1 MNLNDHREMLRK
13 NDLEMRKKLDKIF
26 KDLESKEFRLKND
39 AIKTLGGIRNTKARE
54 RLHAIAQDTSWNVR
68 LRVSAIDAIGRGG
81 QDPHAQKLFAT
92 IVLETA
98 HDQEIRRA
106 ALTQLSRYRDPKNLP
121 IFIAALSDPYR
132 FIRFWG
138 VRGLIKMREAS
149 AVKRIIQALG
159 DEDEEIRKEVIAH
172 LETLG
177 DQVIKDLVQAFHDPN
192 ANKFLRYGVAGI
204 LGRSSHPDAIP
215 PLIES
220 LKDGNERLVTIALR
234 GLGKNISANSVDP
247 MLELATRNPE
257 KRPLVLDALF
267 RIGQN
272 DTRGLIEKIAPHI
285 ANNDQELVQLL
296 TGLVEKLSPQS
307 LIALD
312 ALAHNDKTDPKIKT
326 AITSMMSKLGS

>member
-1 MNLNDHREMLRK
+1 MSADKKAKFTESI
-13 NDLEMRKKLDKIF
+13 EKLDKIF
-26 KDLESKEFRLKND
+26 KDLESREFRIKND
-39 AIKTLGGIRNTKARE
+39 AIKVLGNIKNTKARE
-54 RLHAIAQDTSWNVR
+54 KLHAIAQDSSWNVR

-98 HDQEIRRA
+98 NDQEIRRA

-138 VRGLIKMREAS
+138 VRGLIKMRDPS

-159 DEDEEIRKEVIAH
+159 DEDEEIRKEVTAH

-177 DQVIKDLVQAFHDPN
+177 DQVIKDLVQAFRDPN

-204 LGRSSHPDAIP
+204 LGRSSHPEAIP
-215 PLIES
+215 SLIES
-220 LKDGNERLVTIALR
+220 LKDGNERLVTIAVR
-234 GLGKNISANSVDP
+234 GLGKNISASSVDP
-247 MLELATRNPE
+247 LLELATKNID

-267 RIGQN
+267 RIGQS
-272 DTRGLIEKIAPHI
+272 DPRSLIEKVVPRL
-285 ANNDQELVQLL
+285 ANNDQDLEQLI
-296 TGLVEKLSPQS
+296 TSLVEKLAPQS

-312 ALAHNDKTDPKIKT
+312 AVAHNDKTDPKIKT
-326 AITSMMSKLGS
+326 AITSIMEKIK